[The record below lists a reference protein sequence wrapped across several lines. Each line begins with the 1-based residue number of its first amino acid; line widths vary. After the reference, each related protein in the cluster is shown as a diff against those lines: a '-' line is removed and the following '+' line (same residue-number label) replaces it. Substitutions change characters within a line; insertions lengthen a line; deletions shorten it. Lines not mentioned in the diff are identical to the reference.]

1 VTALT
6 RAGIPLSL
14 EATTLAQSFD
24 LSLDQVKPGPVPVLE
39 DDPGLFRVALGGG
52 GGRLRTSQTHAAQG
66 F

>member
-24 LSLDQVKPGPVPVLE
+24 LSLDQVKTGTGTGFGG
-39 DDPGLFRVALGGG
+39 DAGLFRVVLGGDG
-52 GGRLRTSQTHAAQG
+52 ERLRTS
-66 F
+66 